1 MIEVEQNGKQYRKRN
16 CDEDIG
22 NPNMPEVYKPP
33 SIRRW
38 KKCLGRWQSHQAN
51 LSHLSYMNET
61 REKYD
66 CKWCTV
72 IFYED
77 SNVMLE

>member
-1 MIEVEQNGKQYRKRN
+1 
-16 CDEDIG
+16 
-22 NPNMPEVYKPP
+22 MPEVYKPP

-51 LSHLSYMNET
+51 LSHLSYLNET

-66 CKWCTV
+66 CKGCAV
-72 IFYED
+72 IFDKD
-77 SNVMLE
+77 SNVMLK